1 MENIILTRGTLH
13 SNTKLEF
20 SLVKLVHSDSDNSGW
35 LFGWLARLF
44 SNVDEVW
51 SVKVLHLF
59 KQSYATG
66 SNTPMRSG
74 LGKMED
80 ATGKFQLI
88 PPQVSDNNKVI
99 GTCYSSFRGGRRV
112 RGKRKPKWNTLLM
125 STTLKWYSV

>member
-1 MENIILTRGTLH
+1 M
-13 SNTKLEF
+13 
-20 SLVKLVHSDSDNSGW
+20 
-35 LFGWLARLF
+35 
-44 SNVDEVW
+44 
-51 SVKVLHLF
+51 LHLF

-99 GTCYSSFRGGRRV
+99 GTCYSSFRGEEQEESEG
-112 RGKRKPKWNTLLM
+112 GKRKPNWNTLLM